1 MGGGQNQ
8 VSFRPDDFFDS
19 PAPDIEMESA
29 GCPLECVVGD
39 DLVLQGSDRLHGLP
53 GIFSVVRCRGCGLM
67 RTNPRPT
74 PQSMA
79 FYYPADY
86 GPHRVAAL
94 ATPSESASLLRR
106 MLRAAGKLIQF
117 NATRVPQVPPGRMLE
132 IGAATGAF

>member
-1 MGGGQNQ
+1 MGGGQHQ
-8 VSFRPDDFFDS
+8 VSIRPGDFFDS

-29 GCPLECVVGD
+29 GCPLECEARD

-74 PQSMA
+74 PHSMP

-86 GPHRVAAL
+86 GPHRVAAW
-94 ATPSESASLLRR
+94 ATPSESVSVPRR
-106 MLRAAGKLIQF
+106 ILRAAGKLI
-117 NATRVPQVPPGRMLE
+117 
-132 IGAATGAF
+132 